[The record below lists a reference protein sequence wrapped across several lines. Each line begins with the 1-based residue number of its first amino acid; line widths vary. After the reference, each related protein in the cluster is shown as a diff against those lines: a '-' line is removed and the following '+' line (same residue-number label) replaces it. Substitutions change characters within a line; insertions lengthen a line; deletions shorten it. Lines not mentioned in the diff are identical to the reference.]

1 MQNNYRAHN
10 IFILALVCIATAIA
24 YAQCAAQNT
33 QVTQP
38 ALSPGSNTNLL
49 AFDPVVAKGDG
60 FEIRRSE
67 LDEAAIRHRAAL
79 ARIGRSVA
87 PDQSAVVDRQVLES
101 LVQAKLLHARA
112 TDADRA
118 KARAL
123 ADKRF
128 ATERANAPSEEAF
141 ARRLKVAGLTA
152 DQFKARL
159 FDDALSEVVLE
170 RELGVQVSDDAVK
183 KYYDENPS
191 KFEQPETVRI
201 AHILFMTRDATGTEL
216 PDNQKLA
223 KRKKAEEVLQ
233 LARKGEDFAKLARE
247 YSDDEPTKPRGGE
260 LQPIARGTTLQWLP
274 ELEAAAFALPTN
286 QVSEIIATRLGY
298 HIIKVLEHT
307 PPKIVELDKVADTI
321 RQVLKARQFQKLA
334 PDYFEKLKQDAKVEI
349 LDPVLKDITLPK
361 PVTPGAE
368 D

>member
-1 MQNNYRAHN
+1 MQNNYRNKSRFA
-10 IFILALVCIATAIA
+10 LAVVCIATAVA
-24 YAQCAAQNT
+24 QDQCAAQST
-33 QVTQP
+33 QATQS
-38 ALSPGSNTNLL
+38 ALSPVNNTNLL
-49 AFDPVVAKGDG
+49 AFDPVVAKGTG

-79 ARIGRSVA
+79 ARVGRTVTA
-87 PDQSAVVDRQVLES
+87 EQSAVADRQILES
-101 LVQAKLLHARA
+101 MIQAKLLHARA
-112 TDADRA
+112 TDSDRA
-118 KARAL
+118 KAREL

-128 ATERANAPSEEAF
+128 ATERASAPSEEAF
-141 ARRLKVAGLTA
+141 VRRLKVAGLTA

-159 FDDALSEVVLE
+159 YEDALSEVVLE
-170 RELGVQVSDDAVK
+170 RELGVQLGDDAVK
-183 KYYDENPS
+183 KYYEENPS

-201 AHILFMTRDATGTEL
+201 AHILFMTRDMTGAEL
-216 PDNQKLA
+216 PESQKLA

-247 YSDDEPTKPRGGE
+247 YSDDEPTKARGGE

-298 HIIKVLEHT
+298 HIIKALERT
-307 PPKIVELDKVADTI
+307 PPKILELNKVADTI
-321 RQVLKARQFQKLA
+321 RQILKAREFQKLA
-334 PDYFEKLKQDAKVEI
+334 PAYFEKLKQDAKVEI
-349 LDPVLKDITLPK
+349 LDPVLKGVTLPK
-361 PVTPGAE
+361 PVAPGAE